1 MSGMIIQ
8 PLGPVVA
15 SINIKVDKN
24 GTANMSARTADGRNL
39 NQAIVAQILAR
50 LLCATIEGLNSSGL
64 KQAQPERGN
73 DGVTEDHQKDN
84 GNSSN

>member
-50 LLCATIEGLNSSGL
+50 LLCATIEGLNSGL
-64 KQAQPERGN
+64 TMQAQPEGGS
-73 DGVTEDHQKDN
+73 DGEEDHPKNN
-84 GNSSN
+84 GNPSD